1 MTPMFQIWS
10 PEFDTQV
17 LAIEFHSHIPQHKL
31 CNLVFT
37 FYQTNKTT
45 LKSMSR
51 EHLLLLKLSMLHSN
65 FGGQNLWLASHRA
78 TQASHTGF
86 HILQDNSSTIK
97 VHVKR
102 APATP
107 ETE

>member
-1 MTPMFQIWS
+1 MKYQMIGSVLEIRSSFV
-10 PEFDTQV
+10 ETQV
-17 LAIEFHSHIPQHKL
+17 SE
-31 CNLVFT
+31 
-37 FYQTNKTT
+37 
-45 LKSMSR
+45 
-51 EHLLLLKLSMLHSN
+51 LSMLHSN